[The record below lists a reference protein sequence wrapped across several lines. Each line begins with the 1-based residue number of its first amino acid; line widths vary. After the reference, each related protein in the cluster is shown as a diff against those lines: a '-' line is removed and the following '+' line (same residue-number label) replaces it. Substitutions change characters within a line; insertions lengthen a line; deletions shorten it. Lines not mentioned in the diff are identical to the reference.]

1 MTSPS
6 GADSER
12 ELLLAAQRGDRA
24 ALMTLLERHQAQIYR
39 FGLKLCRNPDDAQDV
54 LQDTMLTV
62 ARSLPGF
69 RGQSSLSTWLYT
81 IARSFCIKRRRR
93 SKAADGPE
101 ASLEAPETHAERFA
115 DAGPTPEGAVADKEL
130 EVALHAAIDALP
142 AMYREV
148 LLLRD
153 MEGLPAQEVAS
164 VLGLSV
170 EAVKSRLHR
179 ARKSVR
185 EQLLSIAPASSAPP
199 APGCPDIVALW
210 SAHLEDDI
218 SAAQCAQMEQHIA
231 GCARCRSD
239 CDSLKRTLRMCRT
252 VADGTPVPEAVQR
265 AVRVAVHD
273 LLSRSP

>member
-1 MTSPS
+1 MTDTSS
-6 GADSER
+6 ADTER
-12 ELLLAAQRGDRA
+12 ALLAAAQRGDRD
-24 ALMTLLERHQAQIYR
+24 ALLALLERHQAQIYR

-62 ARSLPGF
+62 ARTLPSF

-93 SKAADGPE
+93 SKAAHGPE
-101 ASLEAPETHAERFA
+101 ASLDAPETHAERLA
-115 DAGPTPEGAVADKEL
+115 DAAPTPEGAASDREL
-130 EVALHAAIDALP
+130 ERALHAAIDALP

-153 MEGLPAQEVAS
+153 MEGLPAQEVAQ
-164 VLGLSV
+164 VLGLTV

-185 EQLLSIAPASSAPP
+185 EQLLAVAPP
-199 APGCPDIVALW
+199 TAAAAAAGCPDIVSMW

-218 SAAQCAQMEQHIA
+218 STADCARMEQHIA
-231 GCARCRSD
+231 GCARCQSD
-239 CDSLKRTLRMCRT
+239 CDALKRTLRMCRT
-252 VADGTPVPEAVQR
+252 VADGTQVPPTVQR
-265 AVRVAVHD
+265 AVRIAVQD
-273 LLSRSP
+273 FLTRS